1 MRCCCAGGRISN
13 RLPQE
18 DRELAWACATTYVNP
33 TSIYISNA
41 PSIVNS
47 CTAQLRS
54 SWLFWGLRHCGDVEL
69 SALWEEGKP
78 VTSGILVDCNKQA
91 LFHSTAW
98 GLKLMGKE
106 RKLHDVAGEQGCGL
120 NCGWQDIYNDNFG
133 QWSPASLCTALSG
146 APAAGQSRPYQAL
159 VVWFPGL
166 CSMQIH
172 SCDEFT
178 ATETNIASSWCSCI
192 LQRR

>member
-1 MRCCCAGGRISN
+1 MGLCYCLCETHVYLHFKCTKHRKQLHSTVAKF
-13 RLPQE
+13 L
-18 DRELAWACATTYVNP
+18 
-33 TSIYISNA
+33 
-41 PSIVNS
+41 IVEVCVIVLMWN
-47 CTAQLRS
+47 
-54 SWLFWGLRHCGDVEL
+54 

-91 LFHSTAW
+91 LFHATAW

-106 RKLHDVAGEQGCGL
+106 RKLHDVAGEQGCSL

-133 QWSPASLCTALSG
+133 QWSPASLCTGLSG

-159 VVWFPGL
+159 VVWFSGL
-166 CSMQIH
+166 CSMQIY

-178 ATETNIASSWCSCI
+178 ATETNVANSWCSCI

>member
-1 MRCCCAGGRISN
+1 MHCCCAGGRISN

-18 DRELAWACATTYVNP
+18 DRELAWACATAYVNP
-33 TSIYISNA
+33 TSIYMSNA

-54 SWLFWGLRHCGDVEL
+54 SWLLR
-69 SALWEEGKP
+69 SALLCWRGTLPCEEGKP
-78 VTSGILVDCNKQA
+78 VTSGILVGYDKQA
-91 LFHSTAW
+91 LFHATAW

-120 NCGWQDIYNDNFG
+120 NCGWQDIYNANFG

-146 APAAGQSRPYQAL
+146 APAADQSRPYQAL

-166 CSMQIH
+166 CSMQIY

-178 ATETNIASSWCSCI
+178 ATETNVANSWCSCI